1 MAGHKGPEGHT
12 DQAGSQVL
20 LLLLLCL
27 LLPRAEAG
35 CLVSSLEAR
44 TSLEGDTVLSATVKS
59 FYMKV
64 PTEGRGGRVQSI
76 PRVPGDH
83 SLARY

>member
-1 MAGHKGPEGHT
+1 MAGHKGPEGYT
-12 DQAGSQVL
+12 DQAGSQV
-20 LLLLLCL
+20 LLLLCL

-35 CLVSSLEAR
+35 CLVSSLETR

-64 PTEGRGGRVQSI
+64 PSE
-76 PRVPGDH
+76 
-83 SLARY
+83 